1 MFCFSNREGGE
12 GALDSPHLLKVT
24 FWEFR
29 KRENSTLVPDME
41 AAIITVDAVLKSPE
55 GKNSLA
61 LDCANVGR
69 SCNYCYIEKINRYYF
84 ISEVEYF
91 NNSVTR
97 YHLEIDVLASFR
109 GVILDREAYILRAAS
124 DYNSDITDT
133 YYPATCGTTQK
144 KNSAQFIPLANP
156 SFIVSAIGN
165 EEGEIQN
172 TSGAARYY
180 LVSETA
186 LAQIMQWIFNESN
199 YETAITDQ
207 VVKTFF
213 NPSQYLI
220 KCMYCPFASSSG
232 GSTTM
237 RIGWWD
243 TGIKC
248 TELSPQVPIS
258 IDDVTL
264 SIPFPHDGNDYR
276 DFSPYASYSLYIPY
290 VGMIDLAA
298 DQLKGSTSI
307 TISGKVDICTG
318 EMMLKIMTNTGRVI
332 TYASATGCVELPLAQ
347 SSMPVNLISLIGA
360 GIEGI
365 ANVTGMSTT
374 AFGGA
379 VADVGDAIANTQRQ
393 ISQKSAAGNAAQR
406 QFESNAI
413 IMCNYSDIVG
423 TDYDNTGRPLCEK
436 RLLGDMSGYV
446 KTLNFKYM
454 ARTGTI
460 SEIRKIENYLNGGV
474 YIE

>member
-1 MFCFSNREGGE
+1 
-12 GALDSPHLLKVT
+12 
-24 FWEFR
+24 
-29 KRENSTLVPDME
+29 
-41 AAIITVDAVLKSPE
+41 
-55 GKNSLA
+55 
-61 LDCANVGR
+61 
-69 SCNYCYIEKINRYYF
+69 
-84 ISEVEYF
+84 
-91 NNSVTR
+91 
-97 YHLEIDVLASFR
+97 
-109 GVILDREAYILRAAS
+109 
-124 DYNSDITDT
+124 
-133 YYPATCGTTQK
+133 
-144 KNSAQFIPLANP
+144 
-156 SFIVSAIGN
+156 
-165 EEGEIQN
+165 
-172 TSGAARYY
+172 
-180 LVSETA
+180 
-186 LAQIMQWIFNESN
+186 
-199 YETAITDQ
+199 
-207 VVKTFF
+207 
-213 NPSQYLI
+213 
-220 KCMYCPFASSSG
+220 
-232 GSTTM
+232 M

-248 TELSPQVPIS
+248 TELSPQVPID

-264 SIPFPHDGNDYR
+264 NIPFPHDGSDYR

-307 TISGKVDICTG
+307 TIGGKVDICTG

-347 SSMPVNLISLIGA
+347 TSMPVNLISLIGA

>member
-1 MFCFSNREGGE
+1 MK
-12 GALDSPHLLKVT
+12 AT
-24 FWEFR
+24 FWFFQ
-29 KRENSTLVPDME
+29 KKENSTAVPDNSDAEM
-41 AAIITVDAVLKSPE
+41 TVDCVLKSPQ
-55 GKNSLA
+55 GKNSIA
-61 LDCANVGR
+61 IDCTGVYR
-69 SCNYCYIEKINRYYF
+69 TCNYCYIDTLNRYYF
-84 ISEVEYF
+84 VTDVEF
-91 NNSVTR
+91 LTNAVTR
-97 YHLEIDVLASFR
+97 FHLEVDVLASFR
-109 GVILDREAYILRAAS
+109 SGILGRSAYLIRAAS
-124 DYNSDITDT
+124 EYNADITDSF
-133 YYPATCGTTQK
+133 YPAKTGTKQK
-144 KNSAQFIPLANP
+144 KNSVQFIPLANP

-186 LAQIMQWIFNESN
+186 LAQVMQWIFNESN
-199 YETAITDQ
+199 YETEITDQ

-220 KCMYCPFASSSG
+220 KCMYCPFSSASS

-248 TELSPQVPIS
+248 TELSPQVPID

-264 SIPFPHDGNDYR
+264 TIPFPHNGNDYR

-307 TISGKVDICTG
+307 TIGGKIDICTG
-318 EMMLKIMTNTGRVI
+318 EMLLKIETNTGRII

-347 SSMPVNLISLIGA
+347 SSMPVNLLSMIGA

-365 ANVTGMSTT
+365 ANVTGMSAT

-393 ISQKSAAGNAAQR
+393 ISQKTAAGNAAQR
-406 QFESNAI
+406 QFEPNAI
-413 IMCNYSDIVG
+413 IMCNYSEIVG
-423 TDYDNTGRPLCEK
+423 TDYTNAGRPLCEVK
-436 RLLGDMSGYV
+436 TLGDMSGYV
-446 KTLNFKYM
+446 KALNFRYSSPS
-454 ARTGTI
+454 GTLT
-460 SEIRKIENYLNGGV
+460 ENRKIEDYVNGGV